1 MEYEKTRQEAI
12 GVMRS
17 IRKVGPG
24 EENDFE
30 IVTSNEMIETL
41 SGFTSGIKVF
51 ALLVS
56 VIALVVAGIGIM
68 NIMLVSVTERIKE
81 IGIEKL
87 LVLQNKIF

>member
-1 MEYEKTRQEAI
+1 MVNE
-12 GVMRS
+12 VN
-17 IRKVGPG
+17 RKVGPG

-56 VIALVVAGIGIM
+56 VIALVVAGIVMI
-68 NIMLVSVTERIKE
+68 SCWF
-81 IGIEKL
+81 L
-87 LVLQNKIF
+87 LPKNKRDWD